1 MKAEKRIPENS
12 ETSQPV
18 SIQIIDK
25 TMNQEAT
32 HPHSPTPTH
41 SLQKTADSPCY
52 QQMMLEL
59 TLEDYHHGS
68 TFHIPIKLQ
77 GVELL
82 NQHLK
87 YR

>member
-1 MKAEKRIPENS
+1 MKAEKRILENS

-25 TMNQEAT
+25 TMNWEAT
-32 HPHSPTPTH
+32 RPH

-59 TLEDYHHGS
+59 TLEDYHRGT